1 MKVHQLSALALAM
14 CLGGFA
20 PGASAHGLKCGDLH
34 VAHPYAMPSLV
45 GSKVGA
51 AYFIAIKNN
60 GKEADQLVSAKSDVS
75 STVEIH
81 EMMMDNNVMKMRAV
95 PEVQLPAGYEV
106 TFKHGQA
113 NGYHLMLIDLK
124 NPLKQGDKFP
134 VTLKFKRAGECQ
146 AEVWVEAPKADA
158 HKH

>member
-1 MKVHQLSALALAM
+1 MKVHPLSAFALAL
-14 CLGGFA
+14 CSGVFA
-20 PGASAHGLKCGDLH
+20 QGASAHALKCGDLH
-34 VAHPYAMPSLV
+34 VAHPYAIPSLV

-60 GKEADQLVSAKSDVS
+60 GKEADQLLGAHSDVS
-75 STVEIH
+75 SAVEIH
-81 EMMMDNNVMKMRAV
+81 EMLMDNKVMKMRAV

-124 NPLKQGDKFP
+124 KPLKQGDKFP

-146 AEVWVEAPKADA
+146 SDVWVEAPKPDA